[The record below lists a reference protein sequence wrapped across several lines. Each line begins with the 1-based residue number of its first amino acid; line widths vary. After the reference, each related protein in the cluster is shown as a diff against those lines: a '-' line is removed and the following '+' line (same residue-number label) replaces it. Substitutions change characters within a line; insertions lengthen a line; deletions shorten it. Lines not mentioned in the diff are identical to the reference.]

1 MSDLTTIARPYAK
14 AAFDFA
20 VEKGELDQWSQML
33 SFAAEV
39 AQNND
44 IHNLLSSSL
53 TAEKLA
59 EVFIA
64 VCGEQFD
71 EFGQNLIKVMAENGR
86 LMAFPDVCKEFL
98 LLKQEHEKE
107 IDVEVTS
114 AVELSEEQRADI
126 SSKLEQ
132 RLARKVQ
139 LNCSIDETL
148 LSGVIIRAGD
158 LVIDNSARGRLEPPE
173 RCIAVLMG
181 IGACNLIP
189 LKLAI

>member
-20 VEKGELDQWSQML
+20 VEKDELDQWSQML

-158 LVIDNSARGRLEPPE
+158 LVIDNSARGRLD
-173 RCIAVLMG
+173 RLSDALQS
-181 IGACNLIP
+181 
-189 LKLAI
+189 

>member
-98 LLKQEHEKE
+98 LL
-107 IDVEVTS
+107 
-114 AVELSEEQRADI
+114 
-126 SSKLEQ
+126 
-132 RLARKVQ
+132 
-139 LNCSIDETL
+139 
-148 LSGVIIRAGD
+148 
-158 LVIDNSARGRLEPPE
+158 
-173 RCIAVLMG
+173 
-181 IGACNLIP
+181 
-189 LKLAI
+189 